1 MTTSAA
7 ALKFNKPIQ
16 RPRPRPVLPPRR
28 PRGRLRAISDAS
40 SSLDA
45 LLERHGRNDVEFN
58 NRVVVP
64 RCMTSLPQNLSELLE
79 SLLPH
84 GY

>member
-1 MTTSAA
+1 MTTSA

-28 PRGRLRAISDAS
+28 PRGRLRAISNTA

-45 LLERHGRNDVEFN
+45 LMDRHGRSDADVN

>member
-1 MTTSAA
+1 MNSAA
-7 ALKFNKPIQ
+7 LRFIKPVQ

-28 PRGRLRAISDAS
+28 PRGRLRAISS
-40 SSLDA
+40 HHSSLDS
-45 LLERHGRNDVEFN
+45 LLERYGRNDADN
-58 NRVVVP
+58 QTLIVP
-64 RCMTSLPQNLSELLE
+64 RCMTALPENLSDILE

>member
-1 MTTSAA
+1 MTSA

-16 RPRPRPVLPPRR
+16 RPRPRPILPPRR
-28 PRGRLRAISDAS
+28 PRGRLRALSDS
-40 SSLDA
+40 QGSLDE
-45 LLERHGRNDVEFN
+45 LLERYGRHDSDFN
-58 NRVVVP
+58 ARVVVP
-64 RCMTSLPQNLSELLE
+64 RCMTALPENLSEVLE